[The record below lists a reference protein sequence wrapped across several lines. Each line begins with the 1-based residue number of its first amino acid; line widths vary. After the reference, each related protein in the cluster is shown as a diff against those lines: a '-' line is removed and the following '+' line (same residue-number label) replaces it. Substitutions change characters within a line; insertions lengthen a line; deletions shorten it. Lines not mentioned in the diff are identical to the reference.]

1 MAKERSSVKVQLNVE
16 GSENKSKCREVIREQ
31 TLTVKLQ
38 KVIKWIFFF
47 FLLDAS
53 EVLFP
58 FTISYYS
65 ISLVVVREQGVH
77 DINGNSLTCVF

>member
-1 MAKERSSVKVQLNVE
+1 MD
-16 GSENKSKCREVIREQ
+16 
-31 TLTVKLQ
+31 
-38 KVIKWIFFF
+38 FFF

-77 DINGNSLTCVF
+77 DINGNSLTCVFWIFLLNYNWKSENQGRQ

>member
-1 MAKERSSVKVQLNVE
+1 MD
-16 GSENKSKCREVIREQ
+16 
-31 TLTVKLQ
+31 
-38 KVIKWIFFF
+38 FFF